1 MAIPSLPAKKG
12 SHIPPSRIPDD
23 DGFDIAF
30 DPDVIRL
37 LQENARLRKL
47 ITWLL
52 PCAEAGRQS
61 EVGG

>member
-1 MAIPSLPAKKG
+1 MAIPSAPAKKG

-37 LQENARLRKL
+37 LQV
-47 ITWLL
+47 
-52 PCAEAGRQS
+52 CGS
-61 EVGG
+61 